1 MGFDSGTMRYS
12 DAFKDPPDI
21 GNWIDPDIEIP
32 FGRPYDYGHLWE
44 SYSAIGSGIIT
55 VRIE

>member
-1 MGFDSGTMRYS
+1 MRYS